1 MDMMNISSLSQYAS
15 DIASSKAT
23 DDMKNKASS
32 AETDEELLSA
42 CKEFESYL
50 WEQVLNSMKK
60 TAEVFKD
67 DSQGDSQMVDYFMDS
82 AVKDVAGKMTE
93 QTSSSKNSLA
103 MQMYEQMKRTN
114 AIDVEAL
121 LNQAVENGSLPVSEE

>member
-15 DIASSKAT
+15 DIASNKAT
-23 DDMKNKASS
+23 DELKNKAS
-32 AETDEELLSA
+32 AAQTDDELLSA

-60 TAEVFKD
+60 TADVFKD
-67 DSQGDSQMVDYFMDS
+67 KEESNSQMVDYFMDS
-82 AVKDVAGKMTE
+82 AVSKVASDMTE
-93 QTSSSKNSLA
+93 QTSTSKNSLA

-114 AIDVEAL
+114 TIDIEKLFA
-121 LNQAVENGSLPVSEE
+121 ENDSEN

>member
-15 DIASSKAT
+15 DIASNKAT
-23 DDMKNKASS
+23 DELKNKAS
-32 AETDEELLSA
+32 AAQTDDELLSA

-67 DSQGDSQMVDYFMDS
+67 EKESNSQMVDYFMDS
-82 AVKDVAGKMTE
+82 AVSDVASQMTE

-114 AIDVEAL
+114 TIDIEKLFA
-121 LNQAVENGSLPVSEE
+121 ENDSEN